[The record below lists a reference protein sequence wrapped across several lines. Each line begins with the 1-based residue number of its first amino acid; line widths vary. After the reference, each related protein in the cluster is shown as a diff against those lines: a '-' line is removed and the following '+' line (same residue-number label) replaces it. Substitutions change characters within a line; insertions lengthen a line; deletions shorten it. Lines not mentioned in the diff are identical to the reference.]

1 MTALPEDAPLTRRQ
15 ARESLQQQLLS
26 SDEAPDTTPSRRRR
40 ASTSEPVAAGE
51 IPPQTPAQDAPDTV
65 KPAAPSPEPTVAPPA
80 PRSSPATGAPAPAPT
95 GGLTRRQLREL
106 ERTGSI
112 EQIPASAAPVAPP
125 VEEPTPSVAL
135 PPRTPDQVVATPKQ
149 QSAPPQKQTKAAKQQ
164 AAKTAA
170 AEAEA
175 KAAAERAE
183 ADAAKVKEQRESD
196 ARKAA
201 ERAESDARKLAD
213 KQSAD
218 RAAADRAAAKASEQ
232 AAAAER
238 QSATSHTATPSAP
251 AARLAEAPVPNGS
264 LFDVSDRDDISE
276 DPASTLSKGFGRD
289 SMLVAALEAEKA
301 SQTENGVAFE
311 DLLGS
316 SMATTG
322 QITTSSLII
331 PVAPAQAEAGATSN
345 STGEILITGTIDL
358 PRGLGSSGQDPNH
371 FDGAGIDRLIEG
383 DELPA
388 SVTAASPVA
397 ASKAVSSHGSTR
409 DVVPATTNQSNKLLM
424 TLAIAAAVLA
434 AGVIAVLIIGFL
446 GGAF

>member
-15 ARESLQQQLLS
+15 ARASQQPS
-26 SDEAPDTTPSRRRR
+26 TSADEATPDTAAPRTRR
-40 ASTSEPVAAGE
+40 ASTSEPVAGGA
-51 IPPQTPAQDAPDTV
+51 IPGQTTSRDESAPA
-65 KPAAPSPEPTVAPPA
+65 PASTSPAPSSSAPA
-80 PRSSPATGAPAPAPT
+80 SGAPAPAPT

-112 EQIPASAAPVAPP
+112 EQVGSPAAPVAPP
-125 VEEPTPSVAL
+125 VEQPVPSVAL
-135 PPRTPDQVVATPKQ
+135 PPRTPDQVVA
-149 QSAPPQKQTKAAKQQ
+149 PPQKQNKAARQQ
-164 AAKTAA
+164 AAKLAQQ
-170 AEAEA
+170 EADA
-175 KAAAERAE
+175 KAAAAAEQERREAE
-183 ADAAKVKEQRESD
+183 ASKQAEQRQAAERK
-196 ARKAA
+196 AEEQQAAERQAAERKAAERKAA
-201 ERAESDARKLAD
+201 ERA
-213 KQSAD
+213 
-218 RAAADRAAAKASEQ
+218 AADERAAKARSAEAPTPPVTP
-232 AAAAER
+232 AAAA
-238 QSATSHTATPSAP
+238 
-251 AARLAEAPVPNGS
+251 PVANGS

-301 SQTENGVAFE
+301 SQADNEVAFE

-316 SMATTG
+316 GMTSTG

-358 PRGLGSSGQDPNH
+358 PRGLGSAGQDPNH

-397 ASKAVSSHGSTR
+397 ASRAVSSHGSTR

-434 AGVIAVLIIGFL
+434 AGVIAVLIIGFF

>member
-15 ARESLQQQLLS
+15 ARASQQSLTPA
-26 SDEAPDTTPSRRRR
+26 DDAAPETAAPRSRR
-40 ASTSEPVAAGE
+40 ASTSEPVAGGAIPEPAVSETAGAPRVE
-51 IPPQTPAQDAPDTV
+51 PASPASASPASSPSSTPSSS
-65 KPAAPSPEPTVAPPA
+65 APS
-80 PRSSPATGAPAPAPT
+80 PAPT

-112 EQIPASAAPVAPP
+112 EQIPAATAPVAPP
-125 VEEPTPSVAL
+125 VEQPVPSVAL
-135 PPRTPDQVVATPKQ
+135 PPRTPDQVVA
-149 QSAPPQKQTKAAKQQ
+149 PPQKQNKAARQQ
-164 AAKTAA
+164 AAKLAQQTAA

-175 KAAAERAE
+175 AAETERREAAARKQQAEERKAAERKAE
-183 ADAAKVKEQRESD
+183 ERKAAE
-196 ARKAA
+196 RKAA
-201 ERAESDARKLAD
+201 ERAAAEERATKAR
-213 KQSAD
+213 
-218 RAAADRAAAKASEQ
+218 ASE
-232 AAAAER
+232 
-238 QSATSHTATPSAP
+238 AP
-251 AARLAEAPVPNGS
+251 APQVTPASDKPVASGS

-289 SMLVAALEAEKA
+289 SMLVAALEAERA
-301 SQTENGVAFE
+301 SQVDNEVAFE

-316 SMATTG
+316 SMTTTG

-358 PRGLGSSGQDPNH
+358 PRGLGSAGQDPNH
-371 FDGAGIDRLIEG
+371 FDGAGIDRLVEG

-397 ASKAVSSHGSTR
+397 ASRAVSSHGSTR

-434 AGVIAVLIIGFL
+434 AGVIAVLIIGFF

>member
-15 ARESLQQQLLS
+15 ARASQQPS
-26 SDEAPDTTPSRRRR
+26 TSADEATPDTAAPRTRR
-40 ASTSEPVAAGE
+40 ASTSEPVAGGA
-51 IPPQTPAQDAPDTV
+51 IPEQATSRDESAPTPSSTSP
-65 KPAAPSPEPTVAPPA
+65 APS
-80 PRSSPATGAPAPAPT
+80 SSAQASGAPAPAPT

-112 EQIPASAAPVAPP
+112 EQVGSPAAPVAPP
-125 VEEPTPSVAL
+125 VEQPVPSVAL
-135 PPRTPDQVVATPKQ
+135 PPRTPDQVVA
-149 QSAPPQKQTKAAKQQ
+149 PPQKQNKAARQQ
-164 AAKTAA
+164 AAKLAQQ
-170 AEAEA
+170 EADA
-175 KAAAERAE
+175 KAAAAAEQERREAE
-183 ADAAKVKEQRESD
+183 ATKQAEQRQAAARKAEEQQ
-196 ARKAA
+196 AAERKAAERKAA
-201 ERAESDARKLAD
+201 ERA
-213 KQSAD
+213 
-218 RAAADRAAAKASEQ
+218 AAERAAKARSAEAPTPPVTP
-232 AAAAER
+232 AAAAPV
-238 QSATSHTATPSAP
+238 AT
-251 AARLAEAPVPNGS
+251 GS

-301 SQTENGVAFE
+301 SQADNEVAFE

-316 SMATTG
+316 GMTSTG

-358 PRGLGSSGQDPNH
+358 PRGLGSAGQDPNH

-397 ASKAVSSHGSTR
+397 ASRAVSSHGSTR

-434 AGVIAVLIIGFL
+434 AGVIAVLIIGFF

>member
-15 ARESLQQQLLS
+15 ARASQQPS
-26 SDEAPDTTPSRRRR
+26 TSADETTPDAAAPRTRR
-40 ASTSEPVAAGE
+40 ASTSEPVAGGA
-51 IPPQTPAQDAPDTV
+51 IPEQATSRDESAPTPSSTSP
-65 KPAAPSPEPTVAPPA
+65 APS
-80 PRSSPATGAPAPAPT
+80 SSAQASGAPAPAPT

-112 EQIPASAAPVAPP
+112 EQVGSPAAPVAPP
-125 VEEPTPSVAL
+125 VEQPVPSVAL
-135 PPRTPDQVVATPKQ
+135 PPRTPDQVVA
-149 QSAPPQKQTKAAKQQ
+149 PPQKQNKAARQQ
-164 AAKTAA
+164 AAKLAQQ
-170 AEAEA
+170 EADA
-175 KAAAERAE
+175 KAAAAAEQERREAE
-183 ADAAKVKEQRESD
+183 ATKQAEQRQAAERK
-196 ARKAA
+196 AEEQQAAERKAA
-201 ERAESDARKLAD
+201 ERKAAERKDAE
-213 KQSAD
+213 
-218 RAAADRAAAKASEQ
+218 RAAADERAAKARSAEAPTPSVTP
-232 AAAAER
+232 AAAA
-238 QSATSHTATPSAP
+238 SAAP
-251 AARLAEAPVPNGS
+251 GS

-301 SQTENGVAFE
+301 SQADNEVAFE

-316 SMATTG
+316 GMTSTG

-331 PVAPAQAEAGATSN
+331 PVAPSQAEAGATSN

-358 PRGLGSSGQDPNH
+358 PRGLGSAGQDPNH

-397 ASKAVSSHGSTR
+397 ASRAVSSHGSTR

-434 AGVIAVLIIGFL
+434 AGVIAVLIIGFF

>member
-1 MTALPEDAPLTRRQ
+1 M
-15 ARESLQQQLLS
+15 
-26 SDEAPDTTPSRRRR
+26 
-40 ASTSEPVAAGE
+40 
-51 IPPQTPAQDAPDTV
+51 
-65 KPAAPSPEPTVAPPA
+65 
-80 PRSSPATGAPAPAPT
+80 
-95 GGLTRRQLREL
+95 REL

-112 EQIPASAAPVAPP
+112 EQVGSPAAPVAPP
-125 VEEPTPSVAL
+125 VEQPVPSVAL
-135 PPRTPDQVVATPKQ
+135 PPRTPDQVVA
-149 QSAPPQKQTKAAKQQ
+149 PPQKQNKAARQQ
-164 AAKTAA
+164 AAKLAQQ
-170 AEAEA
+170 EADA
-175 KAAAERAE
+175 KAAAAAEQERREAE
-183 ADAAKVKEQRESD
+183 ATKQAEQRKAAERK
-196 ARKAA
+196 AEEQQAEERKAAERKAA
-201 ERAESDARKLAD
+201 ERA
-213 KQSAD
+213 
-218 RAAADRAAAKASEQ
+218 AADERAAKARS
-232 AAAAER
+232 
-238 QSATSHTATPSAP
+238 
-251 AARLAEAPVPNGS
+251 AEAPTPPATPAATTPVATGS

-301 SQTENGVAFE
+301 SQADNEVAFE

-316 SMATTG
+316 GMTSTG

-358 PRGLGSSGQDPNH
+358 PRGLGSAGQDPNH

-397 ASKAVSSHGSTR
+397 ASRAVSSHGSTR

-434 AGVIAVLIIGFL
+434 AGVIAVLIIGFF

>member
-15 ARESLQQQLLS
+15 ARASQQPS
-26 SDEAPDTTPSRRRR
+26 TSADEATPDTAAPRTRR
-40 ASTSEPVAAGE
+40 ASTSEPVAGGA
-51 IPPQTPAQDAPDTV
+51 IPGRTTSRDESAPA
-65 KPAAPSPEPTVAPPA
+65 PASTSPAPSSSAPA
-80 PRSSPATGAPAPAPT
+80 SGAPAPAPT

-112 EQIPASAAPVAPP
+112 EQVGSPAAPVAPP
-125 VEEPTPSVAL
+125 VEQPVPSVAL
-135 PPRTPDQVVATPKQ
+135 PPRTPDQVVA
-149 QSAPPQKQTKAAKQQ
+149 PPQKQNKAARQQ
-164 AAKTAA
+164 AAKLAQQ
-170 AEAEA
+170 EADA
-175 KAAAERAE
+175 KAAAAAEQERREAE
-183 ADAAKVKEQRESD
+183 ATKQAEQRQAAARKAEEQQAAERKS
-196 ARKAA
+196 AERKAA
-201 ERAESDARKLAD
+201 ERA
-213 KQSAD
+213 
-218 RAAADRAAAKASEQ
+218 AADERAAKARSAEAPTPSVTP
-232 AAAAER
+232 AAAAPV
-238 QSATSHTATPSAP
+238 AT
-251 AARLAEAPVPNGS
+251 GS

-301 SQTENGVAFE
+301 SQADNEVAFE

-316 SMATTG
+316 GMTSTG

-358 PRGLGSSGQDPNH
+358 PRGLGSAGQDPNH

-397 ASKAVSSHGSTR
+397 ASRAVSSHGSTR

-434 AGVIAVLIIGFL
+434 AGVIAVLIIGFF

>member
-1 MTALPEDAPLTRRQ
+1 M
-15 ARESLQQQLLS
+15 
-26 SDEAPDTTPSRRRR
+26 
-40 ASTSEPVAAGE
+40 V
-51 IPPQTPAQDAPDTV
+51 
-65 KPAAPSPEPTVAPPA
+65 
-80 PRSSPATGAPAPAPT
+80 
-95 GGLTRRQLREL
+95 
-106 ERTGSI
+106 
-112 EQIPASAAPVAPP
+112 
-125 VEEPTPSVAL
+125 
-135 PPRTPDQVVATPKQ
+135 
-149 QSAPPQKQTKAAKQQ
+149 APPQKQNKAARQQ
-164 AAKTAA
+164 ASKLAQQ
-170 AEAEA
+170 EADA
-175 KAAAERAE
+175 KAAAAAEQERREAE
-183 ADAAKVKEQRESD
+183 ATKQAEQRKAAERK
-196 ARKAA
+196 AEEQQAEERKAAERKAA
-201 ERAESDARKLAD
+201 ERA
-213 KQSAD
+213 
-218 RAAADRAAAKASEQ
+218 AADERAAKARS
-232 AAAAER
+232 
-238 QSATSHTATPSAP
+238 
-251 AARLAEAPVPNGS
+251 AEAPTPPVTPAATTPVATGS

-301 SQTENGVAFE
+301 SQADNEVAFE

-316 SMATTG
+316 GMTSTG

-358 PRGLGSSGQDPNH
+358 PRGLGSAGQDPNH

-397 ASKAVSSHGSTR
+397 ASRAVSSHGSTR

-434 AGVIAVLIIGFL
+434 AGVIAVLIIGFF

>member
-15 ARESLQQQLLS
+15 ARASQQPS
-26 SDEAPDTTPSRRRR
+26 TSADEAMPDTAAPRTRR
-40 ASTSEPVAAGE
+40 ASTSEPVAGGA
-51 IPPQTPAQDAPDTV
+51 IPGRTTSRDESAPA
-65 KPAAPSPEPTVAPPA
+65 PASTSPAPSSSAPA
-80 PRSSPATGAPAPAPT
+80 SGAPAPAPT

-112 EQIPASAAPVAPP
+112 EQVGSPAAPVAPP
-125 VEEPTPSVAL
+125 VEQPVPSVAL
-135 PPRTPDQVVATPKQ
+135 PPRTPDQVVA
-149 QSAPPQKQTKAAKQQ
+149 PPQKQNKAARQQ
-164 AAKTAA
+164 AAKLAQQ
-170 AEAEA
+170 EADA
-175 KAAAERAE
+175 KAAAAAEQERREAE
-183 ADAAKVKEQRESD
+183 ATKQAEQRQAAARKAEEQQAAERKS
-196 ARKAA
+196 AERKAA
-201 ERAESDARKLAD
+201 ERA
-213 KQSAD
+213 
-218 RAAADRAAAKASEQ
+218 AADERAAKARSAEAPTPSVTP
-232 AAAAER
+232 AAAAPV
-238 QSATSHTATPSAP
+238 AT
-251 AARLAEAPVPNGS
+251 GS

-301 SQTENGVAFE
+301 SQADNEVAFE

-316 SMATTG
+316 GMTSTG

-358 PRGLGSSGQDPNH
+358 PRGLGSAGQDPNH

-397 ASKAVSSHGSTR
+397 ASRAVSSHGSTR

-434 AGVIAVLIIGFL
+434 AGVIAVLIIGFF

>member
-15 ARESLQQQLLS
+15 ARASQQPS
-26 SDEAPDTTPSRRRR
+26 TSADEATPDTAAPRTRR
-40 ASTSEPVAAGE
+40 ASTSEPVAGGA
-51 IPPQTPAQDAPDTV
+51 IPGQTTSRDESAPA
-65 KPAAPSPEPTVAPPA
+65 PASTSPAPSSSAPA
-80 PRSSPATGAPAPAPT
+80 SGAPAPAPT

-112 EQIPASAAPVAPP
+112 EQVGSPAAPVAPP
-125 VEEPTPSVAL
+125 VEQPVPSVAL
-135 PPRTPDQVVATPKQ
+135 PPRTPDQVVA
-149 QSAPPQKQTKAAKQQ
+149 PPQKQNKAARQQ
-164 AAKTAA
+164 AAKLAQQ
-170 AEAEA
+170 EAGA
-175 KAAAERAE
+175 KAAAAAEQERREAE
-183 ADAAKVKEQRESD
+183 ATKQAEQRQAAARKAEEQQ
-196 ARKAA
+196 AAERKAAERKAAERKAA
-201 ERAESDARKLAD
+201 ERA
-213 KQSAD
+213 
-218 RAAADRAAAKASEQ
+218 AADERAAKARSAEAPTPSVTP
-232 AAAAER
+232 AAAAPV
-238 QSATSHTATPSAP
+238 AT
-251 AARLAEAPVPNGS
+251 GS

-301 SQTENGVAFE
+301 SQADNEVAFE

-316 SMATTG
+316 GMTSTG

-358 PRGLGSSGQDPNH
+358 PRGLGSAGQDPNH

-397 ASKAVSSHGSTR
+397 ASRAVSSHGSTR

-434 AGVIAVLIIGFL
+434 AGVIAVLIIGFF

>member
-15 ARESLQQQLLS
+15 ARASQQPS
-26 SDEAPDTTPSRRRR
+26 TSADEATPDAAAPRTRR
-40 ASTSEPVAAGE
+40 ASTSEPVAGGA
-51 IPPQTPAQDAPDTV
+51 IPEQATSRDESAP
-65 KPAAPSPEPTVAPPA
+65 APSSTSPA
-80 PRSSPATGAPAPAPT
+80 PSSSAPASGAPAPAPT

-112 EQIPASAAPVAPP
+112 EQVGSPAAPVAPP
-125 VEEPTPSVAL
+125 VEQPVPSVAL
-135 PPRTPDQVVATPKQ
+135 PPRTPDQVVA
-149 QSAPPQKQTKAAKQQ
+149 PPQKQNKAARQQ
-164 AAKTAA
+164 AAKLAQQ
-170 AEAEA
+170 EADA
-175 KAAAERAE
+175 KAAAAAEQERREAE
-183 ADAAKVKEQRESD
+183 ASKQAEQRKAAERK
-196 ARKAA
+196 AEEQQAAERKVAERKAAERKAA
-201 ERAESDARKLAD
+201 ERA
-213 KQSAD
+213 
-218 RAAADRAAAKASEQ
+218 AADERAAKARS
-232 AAAAER
+232 
-238 QSATSHTATPSAP
+238 
-251 AARLAEAPVPNGS
+251 AEAPTPPVTPAAATPVATGS

-301 SQTENGVAFE
+301 SQADNEVAFE

-316 SMATTG
+316 GMTSTG

-358 PRGLGSSGQDPNH
+358 PRGLGSAGQDPNH

-397 ASKAVSSHGSTR
+397 ASRAVSSHGSTR

-434 AGVIAVLIIGFL
+434 AGVIAVLIIGFF

>member
-15 ARESLQQQLLS
+15 ARASQQPS
-26 SDEAPDTTPSRRRR
+26 TSADEATPDAAAPRTRR
-40 ASTSEPVAAGE
+40 ASTSEPVAGGA
-51 IPPQTPAQDAPDTV
+51 IPEQAASRDESVPTPSSTSP
-65 KPAAPSPEPTVAPPA
+65 APSSSAPA
-80 PRSSPATGAPAPAPT
+80 SGAPAPTAT

-112 EQIPASAAPVAPP
+112 EQVGSPAAPVAPP
-125 VEEPTPSVAL
+125 VEQPVPSVAL
-135 PPRTPDQVVATPKQ
+135 PPRTPDQVVA
-149 QSAPPQKQTKAAKQQ
+149 PPQKQNKAARQQ
-164 AAKTAA
+164 AAKLAQQ
-170 AEAEA
+170 EADA
-175 KAAAERAE
+175 KAAAAAEQERREAE
-183 ADAAKVKEQRESD
+183 ATKQAEQRKAAERK
-196 ARKAA
+196 AEEQQAEERKAAERKAA
-201 ERAESDARKLAD
+201 ERA
-213 KQSAD
+213 
-218 RAAADRAAAKASEQ
+218 AADERAAKARS
-232 AAAAER
+232 
-238 QSATSHTATPSAP
+238 
-251 AARLAEAPVPNGS
+251 AEAPTPPVTPAATTPVATGS

-301 SQTENGVAFE
+301 SQADNEVAFE

-316 SMATTG
+316 GMTSTG

-358 PRGLGSSGQDPNH
+358 PRGLGSAGQDPNH

-397 ASKAVSSHGSTR
+397 ASRAVSSHGSTR

-434 AGVIAVLIIGFL
+434 AGVIAVLIIGFF

>member
-15 ARESLQQQLLS
+15 ARASQQPS
-26 SDEAPDTTPSRRRR
+26 TSADEATPDAAAPRTRR
-40 ASTSEPVAAGE
+40 ASTSEPVAGGA
-51 IPPQTPAQDAPDTV
+51 IPEQATSRDESAPA
-65 KPAAPSPEPTVAPPA
+65 PASTSPAPSSSAPA
-80 PRSSPATGAPAPAPT
+80 SGAPAPAPT

-112 EQIPASAAPVAPP
+112 EQVGSPAAPVAPP
-125 VEEPTPSVAL
+125 VEQPVPSVAL
-135 PPRTPDQVVATPKQ
+135 PPRTPDQVVA
-149 QSAPPQKQTKAAKQQ
+149 PPQKQNKAARQQ
-164 AAKTAA
+164 AAKLAQQ
-170 AEAEA
+170 EADA
-175 KAAAERAE
+175 KAAAAAEQERREAE
-183 ADAAKVKEQRESD
+183 ATKQAEQRQAAERK
-196 ARKAA
+196 AEEQQAAERKAA
-201 ERAESDARKLAD
+201 ERKAAERKA
-213 KQSAD
+213 SE
-218 RAAADRAAAKASEQ
+218 RAAADERAAKARS
-232 AAAAER
+232 
-238 QSATSHTATPSAP
+238 
-251 AARLAEAPVPNGS
+251 AEAPTPPATPAATTPVATGS

-301 SQTENGVAFE
+301 SQADNEVAFE

-316 SMATTG
+316 GMTSTG

-358 PRGLGSSGQDPNH
+358 PRGLGSAGQDPNH

-397 ASKAVSSHGSTR
+397 ASRAVSSHGSTR

-434 AGVIAVLIIGFL
+434 AGVIAVLIIGFF

>member
-15 ARESLQQQLLS
+15 ARASQQS
-26 SDEAPDTTPSRRRR
+26 STPADDAAPETAAPRSRR
-40 ASTSEPVAAGE
+40 ASTSEPVAGGA
-51 IPPQTPAQDAPDTV
+51 IPEPAVSETGGAPRV
-65 KPAAPSPEPTVAPPA
+65 ESASPASAAPA
-80 PRSSPATGAPAPAPT
+80 SSPGTTPSTGAPSPAPT

-112 EQIPASAAPVAPP
+112 DQIPAATAPVAPP
-125 VEEPTPSVAL
+125 VEQPVPSVAL
-135 PPRTPDQVVATPKQ
+135 PPRTPDQVVA
-149 QSAPPQKQTKAAKQQ
+149 PPQKQNKAARQQ
-164 AAKTAA
+164 AAKLAQQTAA

-175 KAAAERAE
+175 AAETERREAAARKLQEQQDADRLAAERKAE
-183 ADAAKVKEQRESD
+183 ERKAAE
-196 ARKAA
+196 RKAA
-201 ERAESDARKLAD
+201 ERA
-213 KQSAD
+213 
-218 RAAADRAAAKASEQ
+218 AAEERAAKARASE
-232 AAAAER
+232 
-238 QSATSHTATPSAP
+238 AP
-251 AARLAEAPVPNGS
+251 APQVTPASDKPVASGS

-289 SMLVAALEAEKA
+289 SMLVAALEAERA
-301 SQTENGVAFE
+301 SQVDNEVAFE

-316 SMATTG
+316 GMTTTG

-358 PRGLGSSGQDPNH
+358 PRGLGSAGQDPNH
-371 FDGAGIDRLIEG
+371 FDGAGIDRLVEG

-388 SVTAASPVA
+388 SVTAASPVS
-397 ASKAVSSHGSTR
+397 ASRAVSSHGSTR

-434 AGVIAVLIIGFL
+434 AGVIAVLIIGFF

>member
-1 MTALPEDAPLTRRQ
+1 M
-15 ARESLQQQLLS
+15 
-26 SDEAPDTTPSRRRR
+26 
-40 ASTSEPVAAGE
+40 
-51 IPPQTPAQDAPDTV
+51 
-65 KPAAPSPEPTVAPPA
+65 
-80 PRSSPATGAPAPAPT
+80 
-95 GGLTRRQLREL
+95 REL

-112 EQIPASAAPVAPP
+112 EQVGSPAAPVAPP
-125 VEEPTPSVAL
+125 VEQPVPSVAL
-135 PPRTPDQVVATPKQ
+135 PPRTPDQVVA
-149 QSAPPQKQTKAAKQQ
+149 PPQKQNKAARQQ
-164 AAKTAA
+164 AAKLAQQ
-170 AEAEA
+170 EADA
-175 KAAAERAE
+175 KAAAAAEQERREAE
-183 ADAAKVKEQRESD
+183 ATKQAEQRQAAARKAEEQQAAERKS
-196 ARKAA
+196 AERKAA
-201 ERAESDARKLAD
+201 ERA
-213 KQSAD
+213 
-218 RAAADRAAAKASEQ
+218 AADERAAKARSAEAPTPSVTP
-232 AAAAER
+232 AAAAPV
-238 QSATSHTATPSAP
+238 AT
-251 AARLAEAPVPNGS
+251 GS

-301 SQTENGVAFE
+301 SQADNEVAFE

-316 SMATTG
+316 GMTSTG

-358 PRGLGSSGQDPNH
+358 PRGLGSAGQDPNH

-397 ASKAVSSHGSTR
+397 ASRAVSSHGSTR

-434 AGVIAVLIIGFL
+434 AGVIAVLIIGFF

>member
-1 MTALPEDAPLTRRQ
+1 M
-15 ARESLQQQLLS
+15 
-26 SDEAPDTTPSRRRR
+26 
-40 ASTSEPVAAGE
+40 
-51 IPPQTPAQDAPDTV
+51 
-65 KPAAPSPEPTVAPPA
+65 
-80 PRSSPATGAPAPAPT
+80 
-95 GGLTRRQLREL
+95 REL

-112 EQIPASAAPVAPP
+112 EQVGSPAAPVAPP
-125 VEEPTPSVAL
+125 VEQPVPSVAL
-135 PPRTPDQVVATPKQ
+135 PPRTPDQVVA
-149 QSAPPQKQTKAAKQQ
+149 PPQKQNKAARQQ
-164 AAKTAA
+164 AAKLAQQEADVKAAAA
-170 AEAEA
+170 AEQERREAEA
-175 KAAAERAE
+175 TKQAEQRQAAARKAEEQQAAERKAAE
-183 ADAAKVKEQRESD
+183 RKAAE
-196 ARKAA
+196 RKAA
-201 ERAESDARKLAD
+201 ERA
-213 KQSAD
+213 
-218 RAAADRAAAKASEQ
+218 AADERAAKARSAEAPTPSVTP
-232 AAAAER
+232 AAAAPV
-238 QSATSHTATPSAP
+238 AT
-251 AARLAEAPVPNGS
+251 GS

-301 SQTENGVAFE
+301 SQADNEVAFE

-316 SMATTG
+316 GMTSTG

-358 PRGLGSSGQDPNH
+358 PRGLGSAGQDPNH

-397 ASKAVSSHGSTR
+397 ASRAVSSHGSTR

-434 AGVIAVLIIGFL
+434 AGVIAVLIIGFF

>member
-1 MTALPEDAPLTRRQ
+1 
-15 ARESLQQQLLS
+15 
-26 SDEAPDTTPSRRRR
+26 
-40 ASTSEPVAAGE
+40 
-51 IPPQTPAQDAPDTV
+51 
-65 KPAAPSPEPTVAPPA
+65 
-80 PRSSPATGAPAPAPT
+80 
-95 GGLTRRQLREL
+95 LREL

-112 EQIPASAAPVAPP
+112 EQVGSPAAPVAPP
-125 VEEPTPSVAL
+125 VEQPVPSVAL
-135 PPRTPDQVVATPKQ
+135 PPRTPDQVVA
-149 QSAPPQKQTKAAKQQ
+149 PPQKQNKAARQQ
-164 AAKTAA
+164 AAKLAQQ
-170 AEAEA
+170 EADA
-175 KAAAERAE
+175 KAAAAAEQERREAE
-183 ADAAKVKEQRESD
+183 ATKQAEQRQAAERK
-196 ARKAA
+196 AEEQQAAERKAAERKAAERKAA
-201 ERAESDARKLAD
+201 ERAATDER
-213 KQSAD
+213 
-218 RAAADRAAAKASEQ
+218 AAKARSSEAPTPPVTP
-232 AAAAER
+232 AAATPV
-238 QSATSHTATPSAP
+238 AT
-251 AARLAEAPVPNGS
+251 GS

-301 SQTENGVAFE
+301 SQADNEVAFE

-316 SMATTG
+316 GMTSTG

-358 PRGLGSSGQDPNH
+358 PRGLGSAGQDPNH

-397 ASKAVSSHGSTR
+397 ASRAVSSHGSTR

-434 AGVIAVLIIGFL
+434 AGVIAVLIIGFF

>member
-15 ARESLQQQLLS
+15 ARASQQPS
-26 SDEAPDTTPSRRRR
+26 TSADEATPDAAAPRTRR
-40 ASTSEPVAAGE
+40 ASTSEPVAGGA
-51 IPPQTPAQDAPDTV
+51 IPEQATSRDESAPAPPSTS
-65 KPAAPSPEPTVAPPA
+65 PAPSSSAP
-80 PRSSPATGAPAPAPT
+80 SSGAPAPAPT
-95 GGLTRRQLREL
+95 GGLTRRQLRRL

-112 EQIPASAAPVAPP
+112 EQVGSPAAPVAPP
-125 VEEPTPSVAL
+125 VEQPVPSVAL
-135 PPRTPDQVVATPKQ
+135 PPRTPDQVVA
-149 QSAPPQKQTKAAKQQ
+149 PPQKQNKAARQQ
-164 AAKTAA
+164 AAKLAQQ
-170 AEAEA
+170 EADA
-175 KAAAERAE
+175 KAAAAAEQERREAE
-183 ADAAKVKEQRESD
+183 ATKQAEQRQAAERK
-196 ARKAA
+196 AEEQQAAERKAAERKAAERKAA
-201 ERAESDARKLAD
+201 ERA
-213 KQSAD
+213 
-218 RAAADRAAAKASEQ
+218 AADERAAKARSAEAPTPSVTP
-232 AAAAER
+232 AAAA
-238 QSATSHTATPSAP
+238 SVAT
-251 AARLAEAPVPNGS
+251 GS

-301 SQTENGVAFE
+301 SQADNEVAFE

-316 SMATTG
+316 GMTSTG

-358 PRGLGSSGQDPNH
+358 PRGLGSAGQDPNH

-397 ASKAVSSHGSTR
+397 ASRAVSSHGSTR

-434 AGVIAVLIIGFL
+434 AGVIAVLIIGFF

>member
-1 MTALPEDAPLTRRQ
+1 M
-15 ARESLQQQLLS
+15 
-26 SDEAPDTTPSRRRR
+26 
-40 ASTSEPVAAGE
+40 
-51 IPPQTPAQDAPDTV
+51 
-65 KPAAPSPEPTVAPPA
+65 
-80 PRSSPATGAPAPAPT
+80 
-95 GGLTRRQLREL
+95 REL

-112 EQIPASAAPVAPP
+112 EQVASPAAPVAPP
-125 VEEPTPSVAL
+125 VEQPVPSVAL
-135 PPRTPDQVVATPKQ
+135 PPRTPDQVVA
-149 QSAPPQKQTKAAKQQ
+149 PPQKQNKAARQQ
-164 AAKTAA
+164 AAKLAQQ
-170 AEAEA
+170 EADA
-175 KAAAERAE
+175 KAAAAAEQERREAE
-183 ADAAKVKEQRESD
+183 AAKQAEQRQAAERK
-196 ARKAA
+196 AAEQQAAERKAAERKAA
-201 ERAESDARKLAD
+201 ERA
-213 KQSAD
+213 
-218 RAAADRAAAKASEQ
+218 AADERAAKARSAEAPTPPVTP
-232 AAAAER
+232 AAAAPV
-238 QSATSHTATPSAP
+238 AT
-251 AARLAEAPVPNGS
+251 GS

-301 SQTENGVAFE
+301 SQADNEVAFE

-316 SMATTG
+316 GMTSTG

-358 PRGLGSSGQDPNH
+358 PRGLGSAGQDPNH

-397 ASKAVSSHGSTR
+397 ASRAVSSHGSTR

-434 AGVIAVLIIGFL
+434 AGVIAVLIIGFF

>member
-1 MTALPEDAPLTRRQ
+1 M
-15 ARESLQQQLLS
+15 
-26 SDEAPDTTPSRRRR
+26 
-40 ASTSEPVAAGE
+40 
-51 IPPQTPAQDAPDTV
+51 
-65 KPAAPSPEPTVAPPA
+65 
-80 PRSSPATGAPAPAPT
+80 
-95 GGLTRRQLREL
+95 REL

-112 EQIPASAAPVAPP
+112 EQVGSPAAPVAPP
-125 VEEPTPSVAL
+125 VEQPVPSVAL
-135 PPRTPDQVVATPKQ
+135 PPRTPDQVVA
-149 QSAPPQKQTKAAKQQ
+149 PPQKQNKAARQQ
-164 AAKTAA
+164 AAKLAQQ
-170 AEAEA
+170 EADA
-175 KAAAERAE
+175 KAAAAAEQERREAE
-183 ADAAKVKEQRESD
+183 ASKQAEQRQAAERK
-196 ARKAA
+196 AEEQQAAERQAAERKAAERKAA
-201 ERAESDARKLAD
+201 ERA
-213 KQSAD
+213 
-218 RAAADRAAAKASEQ
+218 AADERAAKARSAEAPTPPVTP
-232 AAAAER
+232 AAAAPV
-238 QSATSHTATPSAP
+238 AT
-251 AARLAEAPVPNGS
+251 GS

-301 SQTENGVAFE
+301 SQADKEVAFE

-316 SMATTG
+316 GMTSTG

-358 PRGLGSSGQDPNH
+358 PRGLGSAGQDPNH

-397 ASKAVSSHGSTR
+397 ASRAVSSHGSTR

-434 AGVIAVLIIGFL
+434 AGVIAVLIIGFF

>member
-15 ARESLQQQLLS
+15 ARESLQQQPPS
-26 SDEAPDTTPSRRRR
+26 SDGAPDTSPSRRRR

-51 IPPQTPAQDAPDTV
+51 IPQQAPVQDARPAV
-65 KPAAPSPEPTVAPPA
+65 EPAARAQEPA
-80 PRSSPATGAPAPAPT
+80 PTNPVTSPAPASGAPSPAPT

-112 EQIPASAAPVAPP
+112 EQIPAPAAPIAPP

-135 PPRTPDQVVATPKQ
+135 PPRTPDQVIAAPLKQ
-149 QSAPPQKQTKAAKQQ
+149 NAPTQKQSKAAKQQ
-164 AAKTAA
+164 AAKAAA

-175 KAAAERAE
+175 KAAAEQAE
-183 ADAAKVKEQRESD
+183 AEARAATEQRESD

-201 ERAESDARKLAD
+201 ERAATEARKAAER
-213 KQSAD
+213 QAAE
-218 RAAADRAAAKASEQ
+218 RAAADRAAGE
-232 AAAAER
+232 AAAAEQAAKAR
-238 QSATSHTATPSAP
+238 AATPASPPQRVGEAP
-251 AARLAEAPVPNGS
+251 AATGS
-264 LFDVSDRDDISE
+264 LFDVTDRDDISE

-301 SQTENGVAFE
+301 SQAEKGVAFE

-316 SMATTG
+316 SMTTTG

-434 AGVIAVLIIGFL
+434 AGVIAVLIIGFF

>member
-15 ARESLQQQLLS
+15 ARQGQQQPTS
-26 SDEAPDTTPSRRRR
+26 TDAQKDEARSADAQRADAQTADAQTADAQIADASPRRR
-40 ASTSEPVAAGE
+40 ASTSEPVPGGE
-51 IPPQTPAQDAPDTV
+51 IPTQAA
-65 KPAAPSPEPTVAPPA
+65 AAPQSSSSAPSA
-80 PRSSPATGAPAPAPT
+80 SPT

-112 EQIPASAAPVAPP
+112 EQIPAQAAPVAPP
-125 VEEPTPSVAL
+125 VEDPAPSVAL
-135 PPRTPDQVVATPKQ
+135 PPRTPDQVVAP
-149 QSAPPQKQTKAAKQQ
+149 SQKQNKAAKQQ
-164 AAKTAA
+164 AAKAAQQAAA

-175 KAAAERAE
+175 KAEAERAE
-183 ADAAKVKEQRESD
+183 AAERKEAERKETERKETERKETERKDAD
-196 ARKAA
+196 ARRVA
-201 ERAESDARKLAD
+201 
-213 KQSAD
+213 
-218 RAAADRAAAKASEQ
+218 EQ

-238 QSATSHTATPSAP
+238 EAKARASQAPSP
-251 AARLAEAPVPNGS
+251 AASGSPAVATGS
-264 LFDVSDRDDISE
+264 LFDTADRDDISE

-301 SQTENGVAFE
+301 SQADTGVAFE

-316 SMATTG
+316 NMTSTG

-371 FDGAGIDRLIEG
+371 FDGAGIDRLVEG

-434 AGVIAVLIIGFL
+434 AGVIAVLIIGFF

>member
-1 MTALPEDAPLTRRQ
+1 
-15 ARESLQQQLLS
+15 
-26 SDEAPDTTPSRRRR
+26 
-40 ASTSEPVAAGE
+40 
-51 IPPQTPAQDAPDTV
+51 
-65 KPAAPSPEPTVAPPA
+65 
-80 PRSSPATGAPAPAPT
+80 
-95 GGLTRRQLREL
+95 LREL

-112 EQIPASAAPVAPP
+112 EQVPSPAAPVAPP
-125 VEEPTPSVAL
+125 VEQPVPSVAL
-135 PPRTPDQVVATPKQ
+135 PPRTPDQVVA
-149 QSAPPQKQTKAAKQQ
+149 PPQKQNKAARQQ
-164 AAKTAA
+164 AAKLAQQEAA
-170 AEAEA
+170 A
-175 KAAAERAE
+175 KAAAAEEERREAE
-183 ADAAKVKEQRESD
+183 AAKQAEQRKAAERKAAD
-196 ARKAA
+196 EQAAQRKAA
-201 ERAESDARKLAD
+201 ERA
-213 KQSAD
+213 
-218 RAAADRAAAKASEQ
+218 AADERAAKARS
-232 AAAAER
+232 
-238 QSATSHTATPSAP
+238 
-251 AARLAEAPVPNGS
+251 AEAPKPTVAAAPVATGS

-301 SQTENGVAFE
+301 SQADNEVAFE

-316 SMATTG
+316 GMTSTG

-331 PVAPAQAEAGATSN
+331 PVAPAQAEAGVTSN

-358 PRGLGSSGQDPNH
+358 PRGLGSAGQDPNH

-397 ASKAVSSHGSTR
+397 ASRAVSSHGSTR

-434 AGVIAVLIIGFL
+434 AGVIAVLIIGFF

>member
-1 MTALPEDAPLTRRQ
+1 MTRRQ
-15 ARESLQQQLLS
+15 ARASQQS
-26 SDEAPDTTPSRRRR
+26 STPADDAALEAAAPRSRR
-40 ASTSEPVAAGE
+40 ASTSEPVAGGA
-51 IPPQTPAQDAPDTV
+51 IPEPAVSEPSGAPRV
-65 KPAAPSPEPTVAPPA
+65 ESASPAPASAAPA
-80 PRSSPATGAPAPAPT
+80 SSPGTTPSTGAPSPAPT

-112 EQIPASAAPVAPP
+112 EQIPAATAPVAPP
-125 VEEPTPSVAL
+125 VEQPVPSVAL
-135 PPRTPDQVVATPKQ
+135 PPRTPDQVVA
-149 QSAPPQKQTKAAKQQ
+149 PPQKQNKAARQQ
-164 AAKTAA
+164 AAKLAQQTAA

-175 KAAAERAE
+175 AAETERREAAARKLHEQQDADRLAAERKAE
-183 ADAAKVKEQRESD
+183 E
-196 ARKAA
+196 RKAA
-201 ERAESDARKLAD
+201 ERQAAE
-213 KQSAD
+213 
-218 RAAADRAAAKASEQ
+218 RAAAEERAAKARASE
-232 AAAAER
+232 
-238 QSATSHTATPSAP
+238 AP
-251 AARLAEAPVPNGS
+251 APQVTPASDKPVASGS

-289 SMLVAALEAEKA
+289 SMLVAALEAERA
-301 SQTENGVAFE
+301 SQVDNEVAFE

-316 SMATTG
+316 SMTTTG

-358 PRGLGSSGQDPNH
+358 PRGLGSAGQDPNH
-371 FDGAGIDRLIEG
+371 FDGAGIDRLVEG

-397 ASKAVSSHGSTR
+397 ASRAVSSHGSTR

-434 AGVIAVLIIGFL
+434 AGVIAVLIIGFF

>member
-15 ARESLQQQLLS
+15 ARASQQPS
-26 SDEAPDTTPSRRRR
+26 TSADEATPDAAAPRTRR
-40 ASTSEPVAAGE
+40 ASTSEPVAGGA
-51 IPPQTPAQDAPDTV
+51 IPEQTTSRDESAPA
-65 KPAAPSPEPTVAPPA
+65 PASTSPAPSTSAP
-80 PRSSPATGAPAPAPT
+80 SSGAPAPAPT

-112 EQIPASAAPVAPP
+112 EQVGSPAAPIAPP
-125 VEEPTPSVAL
+125 VEQPVPSVAL
-135 PPRTPDQVVATPKQ
+135 PPRTPDQVVA
-149 QSAPPQKQTKAAKQQ
+149 PPQKQNKAARQQ
-164 AAKTAA
+164 AAKLAQQ
-170 AEAEA
+170 EADA
-175 KAAAERAE
+175 KAAAAAEQERREAE
-183 ADAAKVKEQRESD
+183 ATKQAEQRQAAERK
-196 ARKAA
+196 AAERKAEEQQAAERKAAERKAAERKAA
-201 ERAESDARKLAD
+201 ERA
-213 KQSAD
+213 
-218 RAAADRAAAKASEQ
+218 AADERTAKARSAEAPTPPATP
-232 AAAAER
+232 AAAAPV
-238 QSATSHTATPSAP
+238 AT
-251 AARLAEAPVPNGS
+251 GS

-301 SQTENGVAFE
+301 SQADNEVAFE

-316 SMATTG
+316 GMTSTG

-358 PRGLGSSGQDPNH
+358 PRGLGSAGQDPNH

-397 ASKAVSSHGSTR
+397 ASRAVSSHGSTR

-434 AGVIAVLIIGFL
+434 AGVIAVLIIGFF

>member
-15 ARESLQQQLLS
+15 ARASQQPS
-26 SDEAPDTTPSRRRR
+26 TSADEATPDTAAPRTRR
-40 ASTSEPVAAGE
+40 ASTSEPVAGGA
-51 IPPQTPAQDAPDTV
+51 IPGQTTSRDGSAPA
-65 KPAAPSPEPTVAPPA
+65 PASTSPAPSSSAPA
-80 PRSSPATGAPAPAPT
+80 SGAPAPAPT

-112 EQIPASAAPVAPP
+112 EQVGSPAAPVAPP
-125 VEEPTPSVAL
+125 VEQPVPSVAL
-135 PPRTPDQVVATPKQ
+135 PPRTPDQVVA
-149 QSAPPQKQTKAAKQQ
+149 PPQKQNKAARQQ
-164 AAKTAA
+164 AAKLAQQ
-170 AEAEA
+170 EAVA
-175 KAAAERAE
+175 KAAAAAEQERREAE
-183 ADAAKVKEQRESD
+183 ATKQAEQRQAAARKAEEQQ
-196 ARKAA
+196 AAERKAAERKAA
-201 ERAESDARKLAD
+201 ERA
-213 KQSAD
+213 
-218 RAAADRAAAKASEQ
+218 AADERAAKARSAEAPTPPVTP
-232 AAAAER
+232 AAAAPV
-238 QSATSHTATPSAP
+238 AT
-251 AARLAEAPVPNGS
+251 GS

-301 SQTENGVAFE
+301 SQADNEVAFE

-316 SMATTG
+316 GMTSTG

-358 PRGLGSSGQDPNH
+358 PRGLGSAGQDPNH

-397 ASKAVSSHGSTR
+397 ASRAVSSHGSTR

-434 AGVIAVLIIGFL
+434 AGVIAVLIIGFF

>member
-15 ARESLQQQLLS
+15 ARASQQS
-26 SDEAPDTTPSRRRR
+26 STPADDAAPETAAPRSRR
-40 ASTSEPVAAGE
+40 ASTSEPVAGGA
-51 IPPQTPAQDAPDTV
+51 IPEPAVSETGGAPRVEAASPAPSSATPASSPE
-65 KPAAPSPEPTVAPPA
+65 APSSSAP
-80 PRSSPATGAPAPAPT
+80 SPAPT

-112 EQIPASAAPVAPP
+112 DQIPAATAPVAPP
-125 VEEPTPSVAL
+125 VEQPVPSVAL
-135 PPRTPDQVVATPKQ
+135 PPRTPDQVVA
-149 QSAPPQKQTKAAKQQ
+149 PPQKQNKAARQQ
-164 AAKTAA
+164 AAKLAQQTAA

-175 KAAAERAE
+175 AAETERREAAARKLQERQDADRLAADRKAE
-183 ADAAKVKEQRESD
+183 E
-196 ARKAA
+196 RKAA
-201 ERAESDARKLAD
+201 ERAAAEERATKAR
-213 KQSAD
+213 
-218 RAAADRAAAKASEQ
+218 ASE
-232 AAAAER
+232 
-238 QSATSHTATPSAP
+238 AP
-251 AARLAEAPVPNGS
+251 APQVTPASDKPVASGS

-289 SMLVAALEAEKA
+289 SMLVAALEAERA
-301 SQTENGVAFE
+301 SQVDNEVAFE

-316 SMATTG
+316 SMTTTG

-358 PRGLGSSGQDPNH
+358 PRGLGSAGQDPNH
-371 FDGAGIDRLIEG
+371 FDGAGIDRLVEG

-388 SVTAASPVA
+388 SVTAASPVS
-397 ASKAVSSHGSTR
+397 ASRAVSSHGSTR

-434 AGVIAVLIIGFL
+434 AGVIAVLIIGFF

>member
-15 ARESLQQQLLS
+15 ARASQQPS
-26 SDEAPDTTPSRRRR
+26 TSADEATPDTAAPRTRR
-40 ASTSEPVAAGE
+40 ASTSEPVAGGA
-51 IPPQTPAQDAPDTV
+51 IPGQTTSRDESAPA
-65 KPAAPSPEPTVAPPA
+65 PASTSPAPSSSAPA
-80 PRSSPATGAPAPAPT
+80 SGAPAPAPT

-112 EQIPASAAPVAPP
+112 EQVGSPAAPVAPP
-125 VEEPTPSVAL
+125 VEQPVPSVAL
-135 PPRTPDQVVATPKQ
+135 PPRTPDQVVA
-149 QSAPPQKQTKAAKQQ
+149 PPQKQSKAARQQ
-164 AAKTAA
+164 AAKLAQQ
-170 AEAEA
+170 EADA
-175 KAAAERAE
+175 KAAAAAEQERREAE
-183 ADAAKVKEQRESD
+183 ATKQAEQRQAAARKAEEQQ
-196 ARKAA
+196 AAERKAAERKAA
-201 ERAESDARKLAD
+201 ERA
-213 KQSAD
+213 
-218 RAAADRAAAKASEQ
+218 AADERAAKARSAEAPTPPVTP
-232 AAAAER
+232 AAAAPV
-238 QSATSHTATPSAP
+238 AT
-251 AARLAEAPVPNGS
+251 GS

-301 SQTENGVAFE
+301 SQADNEVAFE

-316 SMATTG
+316 GMTSTG

-358 PRGLGSSGQDPNH
+358 PRGLGSAGQDPNH

-397 ASKAVSSHGSTR
+397 ASRAVSSHGSTR

-434 AGVIAVLIIGFL
+434 AGVIAVLIIGFF

>member
-1 MTALPEDAPLTRRQ
+1 M
-15 ARESLQQQLLS
+15 
-26 SDEAPDTTPSRRRR
+26 
-40 ASTSEPVAAGE
+40 G
-51 IPPQTPAQDAPDTV
+51 
-65 KPAAPSPEPTVAPPA
+65 SP
-80 PRSSPATGAPAPAPT
+80 
-95 GGLTRRQLREL
+95 
-106 ERTGSI
+106 
-112 EQIPASAAPVAPP
+112 AAPVAPP
-125 VEEPTPSVAL
+125 VEQPVPSVAL
-135 PPRTPDQVVATPKQ
+135 PPRTPDQVVA
-149 QSAPPQKQTKAAKQQ
+149 PPQKQNKAARQQ
-164 AAKTAA
+164 AAKLAQQ
-170 AEAEA
+170 EADA
-175 KAAAERAE
+175 KAAAAAEQERREAE
-183 ADAAKVKEQRESD
+183 ATKQAEQRQAAARKAEEQQAAERKS
-196 ARKAA
+196 AERKAA
-201 ERAESDARKLAD
+201 ERA
-213 KQSAD
+213 
-218 RAAADRAAAKASEQ
+218 AADERAAKARSAEAPTPSVTP
-232 AAAAER
+232 AAAAPV
-238 QSATSHTATPSAP
+238 AT
-251 AARLAEAPVPNGS
+251 GS

-301 SQTENGVAFE
+301 SQADNEVAFE

-316 SMATTG
+316 GMTSTG

-358 PRGLGSSGQDPNH
+358 PRGLGSAGQDPNH

-397 ASKAVSSHGSTR
+397 ASRAVSSHGSTR

-434 AGVIAVLIIGFL
+434 AGVIAVLIIGFF

>member
-15 ARESLQQQLLS
+15 ARASQQPS
-26 SDEAPDTTPSRRRR
+26 TSADEATPDTAAPRTRR
-40 ASTSEPVAAGE
+40 ASTSEPVAGGA
-51 IPPQTPAQDAPDTV
+51 IPGQTTSRDESAPA
-65 KPAAPSPEPTVAPPA
+65 PASTSPAPSSSAPA
-80 PRSSPATGAPAPAPT
+80 SGAPAPAPT

-112 EQIPASAAPVAPP
+112 EQVGSPAAPVAPP
-125 VEEPTPSVAL
+125 VEQPVPSVAL
-135 PPRTPDQVVATPKQ
+135 PPRTPDQVVA
-149 QSAPPQKQTKAAKQQ
+149 PPQKQNKAARQQ
-164 AAKTAA
+164 AAKLAQQ
-170 AEAEA
+170 EADA
-175 KAAAERAE
+175 KAAAAAEQERREAE
-183 ADAAKVKEQRESD
+183 ATKQAEQRKAEEQQ
-196 ARKAA
+196 AAERKAAERKAAERKAA
-201 ERAESDARKLAD
+201 ERA
-213 KQSAD
+213 
-218 RAAADRAAAKASEQ
+218 AADERAAKARSAEAPTPPVTP
-232 AAAAER
+232 AAAAPV
-238 QSATSHTATPSAP
+238 AT
-251 AARLAEAPVPNGS
+251 GS

-301 SQTENGVAFE
+301 SQADNEVAFE

-316 SMATTG
+316 GMTSTG

-358 PRGLGSSGQDPNH
+358 PRGLGSAGQDPNH

-397 ASKAVSSHGSTR
+397 ASRAVSSHGSTR

-434 AGVIAVLIIGFL
+434 AGVIAVLIIGFF